1 MTPSISFS
9 IKGGELNEKEQQIQ
23 EVPQHSC
30 SSNFFI
36 GKRYFVLHRSAVQGP
51 SSLKPPS
58 LILTK
63 TIKNLKGLNS

>member
-1 MTPSISFS
+1 MSPSISFS

-23 EVPQHSC
+23 EIPQHSC

-36 GKRYFVLHRSAVQGP
+36 GKRYIVLHRSAVQGP

-58 LILTK
+58 LIATDI
-63 TIKNLKGLNS
+63 TINIL